1 MATRFAARQK
11 RSLVSDDNNRLHD
24 YRLNLTFTTGC
35 LPKLSVVHVSMDTR
49 TFSVTKQFYCAVAAR
64 SIFDDVL
71 ITPLQ
76 ITQRTDANCSPAYGN
91 VSFSL
96 SFY

>member
-1 MATRFAARQK
+1 MATRFAARQE
-11 RSLVSDDNNRLHD
+11 RSLVSDCNNRVHD

-35 LPKLSVVHVSMDTR
+35 LPKLSVIHISME
-49 TFSVTKQFYCAVAAR
+49 TFSVTKGFYCTVAAR

-71 ITPLQ
+71 IMSLQ
-76 ITQRTDANCSPAYGN
+76 IIQQTDANCSTAYSN
-91 VSFSL
+91 VSFIL